1 MGSGQH
7 RIGENETV
15 GSDVVGLYACDAV
28 PRLRTQR
35 DRPVDHA
42 NHAQRRVT
50 DEVDWHESNSANGAS
65 ALPCSVQISAARL
78 GLDGAVLAFFFNL
91 FIAKKIILMPVSV
104 AVFDTWPNT
113 AVARPRQE
121 TFKART
127 KMHRHAA
134 LTEPLQPSTSTS
146 LPSALFRFTLPIES
160 HCSVTVTLEPWQGDQ
175 NKGGIPKLL

>member
-7 RIGENETV
+7 RIRENEMV

-35 DRPVDHA
+35 DRFVDHA

-78 GLDGAVLAFFFNL
+78 GLDGACLAFF
-91 FIAKKIILMPVSV
+91 
-104 AVFDTWPNT
+104 
-113 AVARPRQE
+113 
-121 TFKART
+121 
-127 KMHRHAA
+127 
-134 LTEPLQPSTSTS
+134 
-146 LPSALFRFTLPIES
+146 
-160 HCSVTVTLEPWQGDQ
+160 
-175 NKGGIPKLL
+175 